1 MNSRRTKTH
10 ALKLAL
16 ALAVPLAS
24 NLVAEPVSAGDSVRL
39 ELLAEAGSSQAGS
52 NHAKYG
58 RGHSDRRHEVG
69 HERGRHGHGRHGR
82 RGGPGHYRE
91 QPYDYGHGNFVRER
105 AHRYART
112 AVNQAREARAL
123 GYYSDHPRW
132 RMGYHRHYRWALQ
145 ASPYRI
151 DEEIRRRAR
160 KLRELRSWG
169 QYGPGW
175 GDHRHGPHCRH

>member
-1 MNSRRTKTH
+1 MNARNTKTH

-24 NLVAEPVSAGDSVRL
+24 TLLAEPVTAGDSVRL

-52 NHAKYG
+52 NQAKYG
-58 RGHSDRRHEVG
+58 RGHSGHRHDVGHDRR
-69 HERGRHGHGRHGR
+69 RGHGHGR
-82 RGGPGHYRE
+82 RGGHGHYDERH
-91 QPYDYGHGNFVRER
+91 YDYGHGNFVRER

-112 AVNQAREARAL
+112 AVGQAREARAL

-132 RMGYHRHYRWALQ
+132 RMDYHRHFRWALQ
-145 ASPYRI
+145 ASPHRI

-175 GDHRHGPHCRH
+175 GNHRHGPHCRH